1 MELKKFTRSEL
12 MDFLLNGILLPDTA
26 LINKNTISFYFEELE
41 NFINLADNDFVAR
54 SSDNLEITVSF
65 GYNNTDYVVMKK
77 IEDYVLFLIPPQIA
91 DDIVNIGEREAQ
103 DIVGL
108 VYGLIVYNAKWEEVS
123 ALANTILK
131 EDEEPIILP
140 IAEPMKANSFELVK
154 LKKYLKRI
162 SKYA

>member
-12 MDFLLNGILLPDTA
+12 MDFLLNGIPLPDTA
-26 LINKNTISFYFEELE
+26 LINKNTISFYFEELK
-41 NFINLADNDFVAR
+41 NFINLAENDFAAR
-54 SSDNLEITVSF
+54 SSGNLEITVSF
-65 GYNNTDYVVMKK
+65 GHNNTDYVVMKK
-77 IEDYVLFLIPPQIA
+77 VEDYVLFLIPPEVA
-91 DDIVNIGEREAQ
+91 DDIVNIGQKEAQ

-123 ALANTILK
+123 ELANTILQ
-131 EDEEPIILP
+131 EGEEPIILP
-140 IAEPMKANSFELVK
+140 NAEPMKANSFELVK

>member
-1 MELKKFTRSEL
+1 
-12 MDFLLNGILLPDTA
+12 
-26 LINKNTISFYFEELE
+26 
-41 NFINLADNDFVAR
+41 LADNDFVAR

>member
-1 MELKKFTRSEL
+1 MELKKFTKSEL